1 MPAILPTLRI
11 DRSSLL
17 ARFFTPYQLHW
28 ITVEDAFHARGE
40 QAIILAEKSVRIG
53 WTFADAFKNVR
64 KRLHL
69 KNRDYLF
76 ATKDYPSALEYMR
89 LCRKFAD
96 VFNLTRCVISHGEEY
111 LKVKGLDE
119 GGKPTGFTEE
129 IKMGVIKFDSGS
141 RIIAFSAHPQAMAV
155 YGGDVGLDE
164 FAKHN
169 HARLLWETAQG
180 RVAWGGD
187 LAVWSAHDG
196 EDTLFNE
203 FVHEARLSPTLC
215 RSLCRPLNRS
225 ESGAASLPGS
235 AGVPAGESASSSS
248 SFSSSSSISG
258 SSPSLAAP
266 RSHERGSSISGSQF
280 PSPGGKGQDEGEC
293 SFQPHRF
300 TRGEGGRLPT
310 TDHSLPTTD
319 QQQIKNQKS
328 KIKNSNCPW
337 NLYYRVTLTDAIDLG
352 LLEVINRTQ
361 NKNFTHDQFIA
372 DCRARAR
379 QEEIFQQSYM
389 CNPLGAS
396 TNHIVEWSAIERC
409 RYDYDFVRVHL
420 EHSQIVEKFGDFSP
434 TTEDSRSYDIESFIR
449 TTFRPLFDDRPSS
462 SSSFSSSS
470 STSPRRSFRLG
481 FDVAASG
488 QGDLAVI
495 YIDQVKQDDLWL
507 AGLFSCRTEDWHF
520 LQTVLFKFM
529 KDLRSVRGAGDAS
542 GLGRQICWDT
552 AKRFSW
558 GFTAVNFA
566 SKKHDLGFALMNQLA
581 TAKKRFPRS
590 EQDIAAD
597 FFALRKSFEGTRW
610 VFSEGRNSLNAASHC
625 DIAWAAA
632 LASAAHL
639 QNRHTVWAVVG

>member
-1 MPAILPTLRI
+1 MPALLPTLAIERA
-11 DRSSLL
+11 SLL
-17 ARFFTPYQLHW
+17 CRFFTPYQVHW
-28 ITVEDAFHARGE
+28 ITVEDAFHDRK
-40 QAIILAEKSVRIG
+40 QQCFILAEKSVRIG

-64 KRLHL
+64 KRLRF
-69 KNRDYLF
+69 KERDYLF

-89 LCRKFAD
+89 LCHKFAD
-96 VFNLTRCVISHGEEY
+96 VFNLTRSIISHGEEY
-111 LKVKGLDE
+111 LKIPSLDPR
-119 GGKPTGFTEE
+119 GKPTGFTEE
-129 IKMGVIKFDSGS
+129 VKIGMIKFDNGS

-203 FVHEARLSPTLC
+203 FALEARNSS
-215 RSLCRPLNRS
+215 RSSRGNEAQVSTDAAPQT
-225 ESGAASLPGS
+225 GAALLLPNH
-235 AGVPAGESASSSS
+235 PFPHRNPE
-248 SFSSSSSISG
+248 SSIKNPESN
-258 SSPSLAAP
+258 
-266 RSHERGSSISGSQF
+266 SSI
-280 PSPGGKGQDEGEC
+280 
-293 SFQPHRF
+293 
-300 TRGEGGRLPT
+300 
-310 TDHSLPTTD
+310 
-319 QQQIKNQKS
+319 QKS
-328 KIKNSNCPW
+328 TNPW
-337 NLYYRVTLTDAIDLG
+337 NLYYRVTLPDAIDLG

-361 NKNFTHDQFIA
+361 QKNFTRDQFIA
-372 DCRARAR
+372 GCRARAR

-409 RYDYDFVRVHL
+409 RYDYELIRVHL
-420 EHSQIVEKFGDFSP
+420 EHAEIIEKFAEFRPSHEEMRADEIRDFIHSK
-434 TTEDSRSYDIESFIR
+434 
-449 TTFRPLFDDRPSS
+449 FRPLFNNQ

-470 STSPRRSFRLG
+470 SKRSNSHHSSAPTPRPPKFRLG

-495 YIDQVKQDDLWL
+495 YIDEVQGEELWL

-520 LQTVLFKFM
+520 LQTVLFKFL

-542 GLGRQICWDT
+542 GLGRQICWD
-552 AKRFSW
+552 AANRFSYA
-558 GFTAVNFA
+558 FEAVNFS

-597 FFALRKSFEGTRW
+597 FFALRKSFEGNRW
-610 VFSEGRNSLNAASHC
+610 VFSEGRNTLSPNSHC
-625 DIAWAAA
+625 DIAWAGA
-632 LASAAHL
+632 LASHAHPKIL
-639 QNRHTVWAVVG
+639 HFASAMVG